1 MESIK
6 EIINKILEEKKEAGG
21 IKQVFYVACGG
32 SLGAFYPAKIFLETE
47 AVGIKTGWYNSNEFI
62 HNLPKSMGENSVLIV
77 ASHKGNTP
85 ETVEAARIGK
95 ERGIP
100 VIVLT
105 WITDSP
111 IKQYADYLITYT
123 LGDNKD
129 IHGEKTIKGLLL
141 AVEILNQTEGY
152 PNYEKFMDGVSK
164 INQIVRNACRLVQR
178 RAREFARNYKDDKVI
193 YTIGSGAGFGAAYM
207 ECICIFMEMQWIN
220 SNAIH
225 SGEYFHGPFEITDK
239 ELPFILQLS
248 EGKTRALDERAL
260 NFLERYARRIEV
272 LDAKELGL
280 STIDA
285 SVVDYFNHSL
295 YNNVYVVYNQALA
308 EARQHPLSTRRY
320 MWKVNY

>member
-105 WITDSP
+105 WIPDSP
-111 IKQYADYLITYT
+111 ITQYADYVIPYT
-123 LGDNKD
+123 FGDNKD
-129 IHGEKTIKGLLL
+129 IAGEKTIKGLLL

-193 YTIGSGAGFGAAYM
+193 YTIGSGADLELLIWNVSVFLWK
-207 ECICIFMEMQWIN
+207 C
-220 SNAIH
+220 
-225 SGEYFHGPFEITDK
+225 SGSIPMRYIQENISMDPLRLRTKNCH
-239 ELPFILQLS
+239 LS
-248 EGKTRALDERAL
+248 CSYQRERQ
-260 NFLERYARRIEV
+260 EHWM
-272 LDAKELGL
+272 
-280 STIDA
+280 
-285 SVVDYFNHSL
+285 SV
-295 YNNVYVVYNQALA
+295 
-308 EARQHPLSTRRY
+308 P
-320 MWKVNY
+320 

>member
-105 WITDSP
+105 WIPDSP
-111 IKQYADYLITYT
+111 ITQYADYVIPYT
-123 LGDNKD
+123 FGDNKD
-129 IHGEKTIKGLLL
+129 IAGEKTIKGLLL

-152 PNYEKFMDGVSK
+152 PNYEKFMDGLSGTPAGLYSAVPGNLPGIIRMTKSFIPSEAVQDLELLIWNVSVFLWK
-164 INQIVRNACRLVQR
+164 CSGSIPMRYIQENISMDPLRLRTKNCHLSCSYQR
-178 RAREFARNYKDDKVI
+178 
-193 YTIGSGAGFGAAYM
+193 
-207 ECICIFMEMQWIN
+207 
-220 SNAIH
+220 
-225 SGEYFHGPFEITDK
+225 
-239 ELPFILQLS
+239 
-248 EGKTRALDERAL
+248 ERQ
-260 NFLERYARRIEV
+260 EHWM
-272 LDAKELGL
+272 
-280 STIDA
+280 
-285 SVVDYFNHSL
+285 SV
-295 YNNVYVVYNQALA
+295 
-308 EARQHPLSTRRY
+308 P
-320 MWKVNY
+320 